1 MKEIGKNLG
10 LYIHI
15 PFCVRK
21 CKYCDFLSQASTKEM
36 QQQYVEA
43 LKKEI
48 RSYKEQAK
56 EYCVRTIYFGGG
68 TPSILDAE
76 LVREILQEIR
86 NTFCIATKNVEIT
99 LEVNPKTVDAA
110 KWTKYGQMGINRVS
124 IGLQSAQDSE
134 LKLLGRV
141 HTFADFCNCY
151 NEARNAGFANISIDI
166 ISGLPDQTLEQ
177 YTDTL
182 QKVVALEP
190 EHISSYSLIV
200 EEGTKFW
207 DMFGPQT
214 EGEDRLPGEE
224 LDRAMYEQTKQFLKA
239 HGYEQYEF
247 SNYAKPGFES
257 KHNSSYWIGV
267 PYLGLGLGSSSYF
280 EGKRYCNVGE
290 LSRYLEVSAEQNLRM
305 EQVEKIGKKEAMEE
319 FMFLGLRRTVGVSK
333 REFAKRFGCS
343 MDRVYGTALEKLMG
357 QKVLAVSGDQVRLT
371 PYGVDVSNYVLSE
384 FLLEEGYAEE

>member
-1 MKEIGKNLG
+1 MKETGKDLG

-21 CKYCDFLSQASTKEM
+21 CNYCDFLSQASTKET
-36 QQQYVEA
+36 QHQYVEA

-76 LVREILQEIR
+76 LVQEILQEIR
-86 NTFCIATKNVEIT
+86 NTFHISKENVEIT

-110 KWTKYGQMGINRVS
+110 KWTNYRQMGINRVS

-151 NEARNAGFANISIDI
+151 GEARNAGFSNISIDI
-166 ISGLPDQTLEQ
+166 ISGLPDQNLEQ
-177 YTDTL
+177 YADTL

-214 EGEDRLPGEE
+214 DGEDRLPGEE
-224 LDRAMYEQTKQFLKA
+224 LDRKMYEQTKQFLKD

-257 KHNSSYWIGV
+257 KHNSSYWTGV
-267 PYLGLGLGSSSYF
+267 PYLGLGLGASSYF
-280 EGKRYCNVGE
+280 EGKRYCNVGK
-290 LSRYLEVSAEQNLRM
+290 LPRYLEVSAEQNLRM
-305 EQVEKIGKKEAMEE
+305 EQVEYIGKKEAMEE

-343 MDRVYGTALEKLMG
+343 IDQVYGNVLEKLMG
-357 QKVLAVSGDQVRLT
+357 QKVLAVSDDWVRLT

-384 FLLEEGYAEE
+384 FLMEEGY